1 MSRYADLIAERA
13 GALGGVAQGTVQT
26 AADCSPLRPYPLG
39 VADVTAHVCAVA
51 EVLAAFGASV
61 RGAIEQAAV
70 FEDADAADVFVELPR
85 GDAATADVFAEILR
99 GVDELLWLVESHL
112 QPVAEVSDR
121 QAQAG
126 LEAERGLRKAAG
138 RGFALQ
144 PSAG

>member
-1 MSRYADLIAERA
+1 MGSRMRKVEDDWRGTARCQMSRYADLIAERA

-85 GDAATADVFAEILR
+85 GDSRRLR
-99 GVDELLWLVESHL
+99 RNSPGC
-112 QPVAEVSDR
+112 R
-121 QAQAG
+121 
-126 LEAERGLRKAAG
+126 
-138 RGFALQ
+138 
-144 PSAG
+144 